1 MPTRDQSTGIRCQR
15 QDNVLS
21 SLAGSTLLG
30 NCATGIWCPLLVPLN
45 MIKSAYLDTS
55 VFRGYFDEEFSKP
68 TVSFFERIVR
78 DNIDLIVSEVLTS
91 ELENARTCQ
100 RLIESYSKQSNSVN
114 WRKSGS
120 CKIAKHYISEKVV
133 GKTSYADC
141 LHIAL
146 ATLSH
151 ADILVSWNFK
161 HIVNIDRIRG
171 DNSVNL
177 KLGYK
182 MIEIYS
188 PLELGT
194 YE

>member
-1 MPTRDQSTGIRCQR
+1 
-15 QDNVLS
+15 
-21 SLAGSTLLG
+21 
-30 NCATGIWCPLLVPLN
+30 

-55 VFRGYFDEEFSKP
+55 VFGGYFDEEFSEP
-68 TVSFFERIVR
+68 TVHFFDRIIR
-78 DNIDLIVSEVLTS
+78 ENIELIISEVLTA
-91 ELENARTCQ
+91 ELENAPDRV
-100 RLIESYSKQSNSVN
+100 RNLLNSIPN
-114 WRKSGS
+114 YQIKSFDVS
-120 CKIAKHYISEKVV
+120 QEAEQLAKTYISEKVV

-146 ATLSH
+146 ATLCH

-171 DNSVNL
+171 YNSVNL
-177 KLGYK
+177 KQGYK

>member
-1 MPTRDQSTGIRCQR
+1 
-15 QDNVLS
+15 
-21 SLAGSTLLG
+21 
-30 NCATGIWCPLLVPLN
+30 

-55 VFRGYFDEEFSKP
+55 VFGGYYDEEFSAP
-68 TVSFFERIVR
+68 TVTFFERIIK
-78 DNIDLIVSEVLTS
+78 DHIELIVSEILTS
-91 ELENARTCQ
+91 ELENAPEHVRALLD
-100 RLIESYSKQSNSVN
+100 LIPNSQIQLIDVN
-114 WRKSGS
+114 PEAEKL
-120 CKIAKHYISEKVV
+120 AKHYISEKVV
-133 GKTSYADC
+133 GKTNYADC

-146 ATLSH
+146 ATLSR

-171 DNSVNL
+171 YNSVNL

>member
-1 MPTRDQSTGIRCQR
+1 
-15 QDNVLS
+15 
-21 SLAGSTLLG
+21 
-30 NCATGIWCPLLVPLN
+30 

-55 VFRGYFDEEFSKP
+55 VFGGYFDEEFSEA
-68 TVSFFERIVR
+68 TVSFFERIIR
-78 DNIDLIVSEVLTS
+78 EKITLIISEVLTA
-91 ELENARTCQ
+91 ELQNAPEQVRD
-100 RLIESYSKQSNSVN
+100 LINIIPKHQINLIDVDTETEHL
-114 WRKSGS
+114 
-120 CKIAKHYISEKVV
+120 AKTYISEKVV

-171 DNSVNL
+171 YNSVNL

-182 MIEIYS
+182 MLEIHS